1 MDFGLFD
8 LKIVEYSFFITA
20 VVVILI
26 GLYGALVKRSLIK
39 VVIGLSV
46 FDSGVNLLLIS
57 IGYLTSGTAPI
68 YSPGLLKDMPLTV
81 ENINKLSEGMVDPVP
96 QALVLTA
103 IVIGFGVTAVA
114 LSLVIRL
121 YRHHKTLNID
131 EIKNLKW

>member
-81 ENINKLSEGMVDPVP
+81 ENIMKLSEGMVDPVP

>member
-1 MDFGLFD
+1 MNFTLFD

-20 VVVILI
+20 ILVIMI
-26 GLYGALVKRSLIK
+26 GLYGALVKKSLIK
-39 VVIGLSV
+39 VVIGLSI
-46 FDSGVNLLLIS
+46 FDSGINLLLIS
-57 IGYLTSGTAPI
+57 IGYITSGTAPI
-68 YSPGLLKDMPLTV
+68 FSPALVKDMPLTL
-81 ENINKLSEGMVDPVP
+81 ENIKKLSEGMVDPVP

-121 YRHHKTLNID
+121 YRHHQTLNID

>member
-1 MDFGLFD
+1 MNFQLFD

-26 GLYGALVKRSLIK
+26 GLYAALVKRSLIK
-39 VVIGLSV
+39 VVIGLSI
-46 FDSGVNLLLIS
+46 FDSGVDLLLIS
-57 IGYLTSGTAPI
+57 VGYLTSGTAPI
-68 YSPGLLKDMPLTV
+68 FSPGVVKDMPLTL
-81 ENINKLSEGMVDPVP
+81 ENIKKLSEGMVDPVP

-121 YRHHKTLNID
+121 YRHHQTLNID

>member
-1 MDFGLFD
+1 MNFQLFD

-26 GLYGALVKRSLIK
+26 GLYAALVKRSLIK
-39 VVIGLSV
+39 VVIGLSI

-57 IGYLTSGTAPI
+57 VGYLTSGTAPI
-68 YSPGLLKDMPLTV
+68 FSPGVVKDMPLTL
-81 ENINKLSEGMVDPVP
+81 ENIKKLSEGMVDPVP

-121 YRHHKTLNID
+121 YRHHQTLNID

>member
-1 MDFGLFD
+1 MDFTLFD

-20 VVVILI
+20 ILVIMI
-26 GLYGALVKRSLIK
+26 GLYGALVKKSLIK
-39 VVIGLSV
+39 VVIGLSI
-46 FDSGVNLLLIS
+46 FDSGINLLLIS
-57 IGYLTSGTAPI
+57 IGYITSGTAPI
-68 YSPGLLKDMPLTV
+68 YSPAILKDMPLTLD
-81 ENINKLSEGMVDPVP
+81 NIKKLSQGMVDPVP

-121 YRHHKTLNID
+121 YRHHQTLNID

>member
-1 MDFGLFD
+1 MNFTLFD
-8 LKIVEYSFFITA
+8 LKIIEYSFFITA
-20 VVVILI
+20 ILVIMI
-26 GLYGALVKRSLIK
+26 GLYGALVKKSLIK

-46 FDSGVNLLLIS
+46 FDSGINLLLIS
-57 IGYLTSGTAPI
+57 VGYITSGTAPI
-68 YSPGLLKDMPLTV
+68 FSPALVKDMPLTL
-81 ENINKLSEGMVDPVP
+81 ENIKKLSAGMVDPVP

-121 YRHHKTLNID
+121 YRHHQTLNID

>member
-1 MDFGLFD
+1 MNFQLFD

-26 GLYGALVKRSLIK
+26 GLYAALVKRSLIK
-39 VVIGLSV
+39 VVIGLSIL
-46 FDSGVNLLLIS
+46 DSGVNLLLIS
-57 IGYLTSGTAPI
+57 VGYLTSGTAPI
-68 YSPGLLKDMPLTV
+68 FSPGLLKDMPLTL
-81 ENINKLSEGMVDPVP
+81 ENIKKVSEGMVDPVP

-121 YRHHKTLNID
+121 YRHHQTLNID